1 MTLHTEYLVD
11 EQGHKKSVVLS
22 IQEYLKLS
30 EYLEDLEDALD
41 LKKTKEST
49 KGFVEFEHLAKR
61 LKKQGRI
68 R

>member
-30 EYLEDLEDALD
+30 QYLEDLEDALD
-41 LKKTKEST
+41 LKKTKESA